1 MDKARGKCK
10 GSVESRLEVD
20 SSPSPRS
27 AMHGQMRAIRRN
39 GYPALSRR
47 SSCTPT
53 YSDHEEDE
61 EEADTSEA
69 DLSDYYSDSSY
80 PSQPRP
86 KSVLFPLSDGTNREA
101 AITRPCQ
108 RSRTAELRGGRKQ
121 LRSDSH
127 VQGKRQAVAAGSTGT
142 TSGDAL
148 HSKAFNKLRA
158 LGSSRVTPVCSPER
172 ERPQSSLAT
181 TSISANG
188 KATPTA
194 GGQLSPVS
202 QFEHESDLP
211 PSNRQLRSR
220 SLNSGDAVMAQAKVK
235 KAKKA
240 ARTLSFSFG
249 SGSGDKRKRALSI
262 FGSLS
267 RRSGDAFLDQTVTP
281 SSPILGG
288 RTVAGRAQ
296 TTTIYEE
303 TGSLSSVEE
312 EAGRRAVRLRKEN
325 RFGSCRELATCG
337 RELATCGRE
346 PKEGSWIPAPL
357 PTPTSKAR
365 HKRPSL
371 PSFGHLRLNSRHS
384 NPTPTHA
391 PSRDD
396 IPPETHLDHH
406 PSSPTSLTDQGERET
421 HPSTE
426 HTPTNTSPLP
436 RLRLRKLSD
445 PGGSAPSS
453 PTSDPGC
460 GPEGERRSGFEERGV
475 ARGSRPIRKGF
486 TFHVSGDNDWV
497 RGVREREEIGKRF
510 IKRKRERER
519 ESEINWNYIQERGG
533 REM

>member
-1 MDKARGKCK
+1 
-10 GSVESRLEVD
+10 
-20 SSPSPRS
+20 
-27 AMHGQMRAIRRN
+27 MHGQMRAIRRN
-39 GYPALSRR
+39 GYPTLSGH

-53 YSDHEEDE
+53 YSDREEDE
-61 EEADTSEA
+61 DEADTSEA
-69 DLSDYYSDSSY
+69 DLSDYYSDSGY

-86 KSVLFPLSDGTNREA
+86 KSVLFPLSDGSNREA
-101 AITRPCQ
+101 AITKPCQ
-108 RSRTAELRGGRKQ
+108 RSRAAELRGGHKQ
-121 LRSDSH
+121 FRPDSQ
-127 VQGKRQAVAAGSTGT
+127 VQRKRQAVATGSTST

-158 LGSSRVTPVCSPER
+158 LRRSRVTPVCSAER

-188 KATPTA
+188 KAAPTT
-194 GGQLSPVS
+194 GGHLSSVS
-202 QFEHESDLP
+202 QFDRGSDLS

-220 SLNSGDAVMAQAKVK
+220 SLNSSDAVMAQAKVK

-240 ARTLSFSFG
+240 TRTLSFSFG

-267 RRSGDAFLDQTVTP
+267 RRSGDAFLDQTVPP

-288 RTVAGRAQ
+288 RTAVGRAQ

-312 EAGRRAVRLRKEN
+312 EAGKRAVRLRKEN

-337 RELATCGRE
+337 RE
-346 PKEGSWIPAPL
+346 PKEVTWIPAPL
-357 PTPTSKAR
+357 PAPISTTR

-371 PSFGHLRLNSRHS
+371 PNFRHLRLNGHHD
-384 NPTPTHA
+384 NLTPTHA
-391 PSRDD
+391 PSRED
-396 IPPETHLDHH
+396 IPPATHLDHR

-426 HTPTNTSPLP
+426 HTPTTSASPLP

-460 GPEGERRSGFEERGV
+460 GPEGERRSGFEERGT
-475 ARGSRPIRKGF
+475 ARISRPIRKGF

-497 RGVREREEIGKRF
+497 RGGRGDVGKGF
-510 IKRKRERER
+510 TKRKGERER
-519 ESEINWNYIQERGG
+519 ESERKGIIYRR
-533 REM
+533 REICC